1 MSAHRPRGT
10 GRSFKSE
17 GCQCLKRRKAT
28 RRLPCKIKQG
38 QPKGCPC
45 SVERKT
51 RLEPELRPGRLA
63 LFNVTPCRLQRLSP
77 PLVAGSF
84 FAHLYLL
91 RPYSSSPPLSPPAL
105 LRHSHLYLLRPD
117 SPNVHSSSKYL
128 QIPYYRYLI
137 PSVHNLRLSFQNQL
151 IIIDIFSPF
160 HSPNPVS

>member
-10 GRSFKSE
+10 GCEFKSE

-91 RPYSSSPPLSPPAL
+91 RPYL
-105 LRHSHLYLLRPD
+105 
-117 SPNVHSSSKYL
+117 PNVHSSSKYL
-128 QIPYYRYLI
+128 QIHYYRYLI

-160 HSPNPVS
+160 HSPNPVFGHSVRKTRPFTHRIRFSDIP